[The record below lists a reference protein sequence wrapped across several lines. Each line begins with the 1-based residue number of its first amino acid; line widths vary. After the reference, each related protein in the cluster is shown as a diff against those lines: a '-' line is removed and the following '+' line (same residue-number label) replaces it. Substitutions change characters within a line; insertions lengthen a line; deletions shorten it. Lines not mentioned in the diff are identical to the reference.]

1 MVSYLSVDGEKKK
14 GQKEELCWNY
24 WQQTHCIQCGWDL
37 VVVVVIVNRISD
49 PGVAAVVLAVA
60 CKAVAVI
67 RREMV
72 ER

>member
-24 WQQTHCIQCGWDL
+24 WQQAHCIQCGWDL
-37 VVVVVIVNRISD
+37 VVVVMIVNRISD

-67 RREMV
+67 REMV